1 MALNRV
7 DVWVEDVKGAKFTC
21 AESMQES
28 PVNNHA
34 EEQAWRPLD
43 TSQLLIVA
51 DFFPEYDYVNK
62 TQQAQ

>member
-1 MALNRV
+1 
-7 DVWVEDVKGAKFTC
+7 
-21 AESMQES
+21 MQES

-43 TSQLLIVA
+43 TSLVLIGA
-51 DFFPEYDYVNK
+51 NFFPEYDYVNK